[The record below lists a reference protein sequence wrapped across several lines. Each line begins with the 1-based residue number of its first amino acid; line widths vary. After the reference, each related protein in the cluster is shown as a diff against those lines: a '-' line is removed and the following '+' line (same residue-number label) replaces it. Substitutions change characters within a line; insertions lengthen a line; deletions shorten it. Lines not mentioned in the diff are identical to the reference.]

1 MIERSTLEAFLK
13 AGISIIP
20 LKKDKS
26 PNIKSWQKYNKTLYQ
41 LGKNTKEFESVG
53 MVMGDINGAETLD
66 VDQKYDIPKKG
77 EATLIER
84 LEEKVELFAP
94 GLWDKLTIATTVNGG
109 YHLIYKVAQMGGS
122 VKLAM
127 RPATKTEAK
136 KGTKQVVLLET
147 RGQKSY
153 IACKPAEGYEI
164 KQGKL
169 FWSKRNYCRRKR
181 YALRL
186 C

>member
-41 LGKNTKEFESVG
+41 LGKNVKEFESVG

-84 LEEKVELFAP
+84 LEKKVELFAP

-122 VKLAM
+122 IKNRSKERNKASSSP
-127 RPATKTEAK
+127 RNK
-136 KGTKQVVLLET
+136 
-147 RGQKSY
+147 RS
-153 IACKPAEGYEI
+153 EI
-164 KQGKL
+164 L
-169 FWSKRNYCRRKR
+169 HS
-181 YALRL
+181 L
-186 C
+186 